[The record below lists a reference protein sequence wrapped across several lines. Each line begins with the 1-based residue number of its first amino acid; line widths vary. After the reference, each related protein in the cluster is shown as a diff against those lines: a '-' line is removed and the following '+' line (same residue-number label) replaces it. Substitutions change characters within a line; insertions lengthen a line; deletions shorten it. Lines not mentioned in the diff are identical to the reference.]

1 MLMWSRVKKKRTC
14 RASME
19 TRYRGLD
26 NRNGAAEAMVQS
38 RLLVKALGILPM
50 DRSNKQMETRPQ
62 ISPLLA
68 PSIDALHPAMTHRP
82 TMTLHPTVVL
92 RPGMSLRP
100 PMSLRP
106 VVTLHPWITLHPR
119 MTLRPAMTPHHVM
132 TLCPAL
138 SLHAVLFLR
147 PTLSTTLPL
156 TARGHVKPMVYV
168 TMMRGMA
175 LALLLSPHPLTR

>member
-1 MLMWSRVKKKRTC
+1 
-14 RASME
+14 ME

-50 DRSNKQMETRPQ
+50 DRSNKRMETQPQ

-68 PSIDALHPAMTHRP
+68 PSIDALHPVMTRRP
-82 TMTLHPTVVL
+82 TMTLHP
-92 RPGMSLRP
+92 RMSLRP

-106 VVTLHPWITLHPR
+106 VVTLHPRITLHPQ
-119 MTLRPAMTPHHVM
+119 MTLCPAMTPHHVM

-168 TMMRGMA
+168 TTTRGMA
-175 LALLLSPHPLTR
+175 LALLLSPHPPTR

>member
-1 MLMWSRVKKKRTC
+1 MLMWSQVKKKWTR

-38 RLLVKALGILPM
+38 RLLVKALGILLM
-50 DRSNKQMETRPQ
+50 DRSNKRMETRPQ
-62 ISPLLA
+62 ISPLLT
-68 PSIDALHPAMTHRP
+68 PSIDALHPAMTRRP
-82 TMTLHPTVVL
+82 TMTLHPAVVL
-92 RPGMSLRP
+92 RPRMSLRP
-100 PMSLRP
+100 LISLYP
-106 VVTLHPWITLHPR
+106 VVTL
-119 MTLRPAMTPHHVM
+119 RPTMTPHHVM

-168 TMMRGMA
+168 TTTRGMA
-175 LALLLSPHPLTR
+175 LALLLSPHPPTR

>member
-1 MLMWSRVKKKRTC
+1 MWSRVKKKWTC

-50 DRSNKQMETRPQ
+50 DRSNKWTETWPQ

-68 PSIDALHPAMTHRP
+68 PSIDALHPAMTRCP

-92 RPGMSLRP
+92 CPRMSLRP
-100 PMSLRP
+100 PMSLHP
-106 VVTLHPWITLHPR
+106 VVTLHPRITLHPQ
-119 MTLRPAMTPHHVM
+119 MTLCPAMTPHYVM
-132 TLCPAL
+132 TLCPVL

-156 TARGHVKPMVYV
+156 MARGHVKPMVYV
-168 TMMRGMA
+168 TTTRGMA
-175 LALLLSPHPLTR
+175 LALLLSPHPPTR

>member
-1 MLMWSRVKKKRTC
+1 MLMWSQVKKKWTR

-38 RLLVKALGILPM
+38 RLLVKALGILLM
-50 DRSNKQMETRPQ
+50 DCSNKWMETWPQ

-68 PSIDALHPAMTHRP
+68 PSIDTLHPMITHHP
-82 TMTLHPTVVL
+82 TMTLHPAVVL
-92 RPGMSLRP
+92 HPRMSLRP
-100 PMSLRP
+100 LISLYP
-106 VVTLHPWITLHPR
+106 VVTL
-119 MTLRPAMTPHHVM
+119 RPTMTPHHVM

-168 TMMRGMA
+168 TTTRGMA
-175 LALLLSPHPLTR
+175 LALLLSPHPPTR